1 VSDVMRLAINA
12 NPVRK
17 GRKGRKDAFPD
28 VEPKFFF
35 ASFASFAPF
44 ADLMLYTRH
53 LIVASSD
60 KTMT

>member
-1 VSDVMRLAINA
+1 MRHAINA

-17 GRKGRKDAFPD
+17 GRKVRKDGLPD
-28 VEPKFFF
+28 VESEFFF